1 MYSPLYRYVA
11 NRKTFKQATL
21 NSNVEFTPVT
31 ESAASASVR
40 KLFKLDDTSTDFF
53 VIGVTGALLGSPAL
67 MANFTQRA
75 IGTPYTVTNLGYST
89 FTPPLG
95 ATLVSDNFGVAQIA
109 RTSNKWPTDFNLS
122 LTKADA
128 SYARVSFG
136 PTEYAV
142 VPCTLIGST
151 LVINWPA
158 FAGIKGNVL
167 LENPN
172 TWSTGAVLTF
182 YVEPTEFPYEALL
195 DEVKKTSDWLTLLEG
210 HGLLEIFA
218 GAQVSPKE
226 SIGVISL
233 ALVMDTLTKLPAA

>member
-11 NRKTFKQATL
+11 NRKTFKQDAL
-21 NSNVEFTPVT
+21 NSNVEFAPVV
-31 ESAASASVR
+31 ESVASAAVR

-53 VIGVTGALLGSPAL
+53 VIGVTGALLSSPAL
-67 MANFTQRA
+67 MADFTQRA
-75 IGTPYTVTNLGYST
+75 IGSPYTVTNLGYST

-95 ATLVSDNFGVAQIA
+95 ATLVSDNFGVAQISRSA
-109 RTSNKWPTDFNLS
+109 SKWPPDFNLS

-128 SYARVSFG
+128 SYARVAYSS
-136 PTEYAV
+136 TEYAV
-142 VPCTLIGST
+142 TPCTLVGST

-158 FAGIKGNVL
+158 FTGIRGNVL

-195 DEVKKTSDWLTLLEG
+195 NEVKKTSDWLTLLEEY
-210 HGLLEIFA
+210 GLLDLFA
-218 GAQVSPKE
+218 GAQVSPQA

-233 ALVMDTLTKLPAA
+233 ALVMDTLTKLPK